1 MKKLCIN
8 RLLLGLVSL
17 SWMMMMMI
25 VSVSSF
31 IVTIPP
37 PPLPLPTRRLL
48 SLSARPSST
57 VLNVIS
63 SVDLIRDMVETRER
77 EEDAT
82 SSSIFT
88 SSSVEYIYTHDDEH
102 LLLSSS
108 EYEDDMEDADE
119 DFTTTSS
126 SSVDYIYTHDDEH
139 FFDEHDDDDSGVVTS
154 SVPTTA
160 SKMTK
165 KKIEYMPRSLLPSKE
180 TILASSTNRLTRI
193 ELQKA
198 IQDVKRFVE
207 SRFESD
213 LNVFKV
219 RPI

>member
-1 MKKLCIN
+1 MKKLDIF
-8 RLLLGLVSL
+8 VSL
-17 SWMMMMMI
+17 LFASMMMI

-31 IVTIPP
+31 IVTP
-37 PPLPLPTRRLL
+37 PPLPLPTKRLL
-48 SLSARPSST
+48 SLSTRPSST
-57 VLNVIS
+57 VILNVIS
-63 SVDLIRDMVETRER
+63 SVDLIRDMMETRER

-139 FFDEHDDDDSGVVTS
+139 FFDEHDGDGVTS
-154 SVPTTA
+154 SVPKT
-160 SKMTK
+160 SKMTNK
-165 KKIEYMPRSLLPSKE
+165 LKEEYYMPRSLLPSKE
-180 TILASSTNRLTRI
+180 TIMASSTNRLTRI

-207 SRFESD
+207 TRFESD